1 MLLSQAKATSDKK
14 CKDTFKFLVSSSFRG
29 DVMFGTAQKFL
40 VQVFNFKI
48 VLAEN
53 IASDIQKKSYIKNH
67 LNLCFSHR
75 PRQHHKKCRHTQ
87 IPCFRLFQI
96 GYRVRQSSKVLGA
109 RVQFFYQKILRQII
123 AKKNYTQKLLDFA
136 LFSQVKAAS
145 HKKCKDTLKF
155 LVSASFR

>member
-1 MLLSQAKATSDKK
+1 M
-14 CKDTFKFLVSSSFRG
+14 
-29 DVMFGTAQKFL
+29 
-40 VQVFNFKI
+40 VQEFNFKI

-123 AKKNYTQKLLDFA
+123 AKKLHSKITWLCALLTGQGSITQKMQRHTQIPCFS
-136 LFSQVKAAS
+136 LFQIRYHVRYISKVFGTRIQ
-145 HKKCKDTLKF
+145 F
-155 LVSASFR
+155 